1 MYSIGDKVIY
11 GENGVCEVKDI
22 GPLEMNGLD
31 QSRQYYTLEPIVGNG
46 VYYTPVDSKV
56 YMRSCMTKKEAED
69 FLKNIDKIEP
79 AICHDI
85 RFTHV
90 DAFYK
95 DLFQKHTCTA
105 LVALLKGIYAQEPH
119 TEGLLTEKA
128 EYARESRGTEHVPR
142 LSRYCAR
149 RSRESFGN
157 LRKTGSEIGRSTRR
171 APALREGSAP
181 ATMEDGGEGTA

>member
-105 LVALLKGIYAQEPH
+105 LVALLKGIYAQERNTRSSRIDMVTKRAKEILNGELSVALDIPYAE
-119 TEGLLTEKA
+119 TEQYVAKRIQKA
-128 EYARESRGTEHVPR
+128 S
-142 LSRYCAR
+142 
-149 RSRESFGN
+149 
-157 LRKTGSEIGRSTRR
+157 
-171 APALREGSAP
+171 
-181 ATMEDGGEGTA
+181 